1 MNKNGRSAPRGLT
14 NWEDEFEIT
23 PSETFQHSGIYL
35 LSWTTLLTS
44 HVNRKGI
51 KALKSLE
58 QFDYYHYGRIFHK
71 QAPRNRQNTGNVT
84 FSDEYPRSTS
94 YCPTTKAKDRL
105 RQVLRYYNPF
115 LEILSRTNIGGEA
128 NKFLNLTKIR
138 AMLRIVYGEKR
149 KNVSPSF
156 LFLPEFWFTFWRCF
170 GIKIFKKKTT

>member
-1 MNKNGRSAPRGLT
+1 MWEECTEGGSPTEKT
-14 NWEDEFEIT
+14 NLKSPPLKFLNIPKFTSSPE
-23 PSETFQHSGIYL
+23 PP
-35 LSWTTLLTS
+35 LLTS

-58 QFDYYHYGRIFHK
+58 QFAYYHYGRIFHK

-84 FSDEYPRSTS
+84 FSDEYPRSSS
-94 YCPTTKAKDRL
+94 YCLTTKAKNRL
-105 RQVLRYYNPF
+105 RQVLRYYNLF
-115 LEILSRTNIGGEA
+115 LEILSRTNIGGGA

-156 LFLPEFWFTFWRCF
+156 LFSLPLFYNNVCTKLYSSAR
-170 GIKIFKKKTT
+170 T